1 MEELE
6 EQNAE
11 LATEMERLKEAMS
24 LLEARHAKTNELLE
38 ERDSVYKAHW
48 ETEKEIS
55 AAFRAKVSRKINRDA
70 HMRYMDHGSHGNF
83 IVPVALWLNKSH
95 FDVVYKDGLW
105 RKVRDDAQKKLE
117 DWYCRMRP
125 SEGAPNDECS
135 DEYEVEGV
143 EEPPSDEDSRLWSQE
158 LERVAPTRNKAR
170 RGSQ

>member
-24 LLEARHAKTNELLE
+24 PLEARHAKTNELLE
-38 ERDSVYKAHW
+38 ERDSVFKAHW

-95 FDVVYKDGLW
+95 FDVVYKDGL
-105 RKVRDDAQKKLE
+105 
-117 DWYCRMRP
+117 
-125 SEGAPNDECS
+125 
-135 DEYEVEGV
+135 
-143 EEPPSDEDSRLWSQE
+143 
-158 LERVAPTRNKAR
+158 
-170 RGSQ
+170 